1 MIAFM
6 EGNLLIC
13 QGLFHGGISSTLTSL
28 SSKHMN
34 KVFIAPGRYVQ
45 GRNALSEAGA
55 LVGALGKRVM
65 TLWDAQVKAI
75 VGETLLASLQG
86 AGLSVEDVLFN
97 GDSTKAEAARVAKLI
112 QERNVDVIMGVG
124 GGKTLDTAKAA
135 AAATGVKVVT
145 CPTVASNDSPTSSFT
160 VWYDELGNCNGFESW
175 GTNPDLVLVDT
186 QVIAQAP
193 VRTFVAGMG
202 DALSTWLEVDACSKS
217 RSQNLAGGTATMAAK
232 ALARL
237 CYDILM
243 EHGLEAKRSVE
254 KKIVTPA
261 LEKVI
266 EANVLLSGLGFESG
280 GCATAHM
287 IANCLPSYPEC
298 HGLMH
303 GHEVGFG
310 IITQLCLDDDMP
322 VALAH
327 RIVDF
332 EIAIGLPV
340 TFADLGLAGVSR
352 DRLARIGEICGGPG
366 SLCEN
371 HPFPVSPDDIVDAM
385 IAADALGEER
395 KRLLKS

>member
-1 MIAFM
+1 
-6 EGNLLIC
+6 
-13 QGLFHGGISSTLTSL
+13 
-28 SSKHMN
+28 MN
-34 KVFIAPGRYVQ
+34 KVFIAPRKYVQ
-45 GRNALSEAGA
+45 GRNALNEAGV
-55 LVGALGKRVM
+55 LVGALGQRVM
-65 TLWDAQVKAI
+65 TLWDAQVKGV
-75 VGETLLASLQG
+75 VGEALLASLRG
-86 AGLSVEDVLFN
+86 AGLSVEDVAFN
-97 GDSTKAEAARVAKLI
+97 GDSTKAEAARVAQLI
-112 QERNVDVIMGVG
+112 RERNVEVIMGIG

-135 AAATGVKVVT
+135 AAAAGVKVVT

-160 VWYDELGNCNGFESW
+160 VWYDEQGNCTGFESW

-202 DALSTWLEVDACSKS
+202 DALSTWLEADACFKA
-217 RSQNLAGGTATMAAK
+217 RGANLAGGTATMAART
-232 ALARL
+232 LARL

-243 EHGLEAKRSVE
+243 EHGLEAMRAVE
-254 KKIVTPA
+254 KQLVTPA
-261 LEKVI
+261 VEKVV

-322 VALAH
+322 VERAH

-340 TFADLGLAGVSR
+340 TFAELGLSGVTR
-352 DRLARIGEICGGPG
+352 ERLARIGEICAGPG

-371 HPFPVSPDDIVDAM
+371 HPFSITPDDIVNAM
-385 IAADALGEER
+385 MAADALGGER
-395 KRLLKS
+395 QKLLRK